1 MKKVKRTKRIYEKP
15 VIKAY
20 GQIEAIVLSGKSS
33 NSCRTD
39 CRQIKGKEFPIYS
52 PDHQERGAVDMIIK
66 GNLVH
71 TGWNQLDDDFI
82 IYLPKEE
89 KYFVLNSTGAE
100 FWKLLVKGEVSL
112 EEAVDYFL
120 TLYDCDKEV
129 IKKDLLE
136 LVENLEKH
144 GLVEVK

>member
-1 MKKVKRTKRIYEKP
+1 MKFQELLGYK
-15 VIKAY
+15 
-20 GQIEAIVLSGKSS
+20 KS
-33 NSCRTD
+33 
-39 CRQIKGKEFPIYS
+39 
-52 PDHQERGAVDMIIK
+52 
-66 GNLVH
+66 
-71 TGWNQLDDDFI
+71 LDLAMDILEVSKKF
-82 IYLPKEE
+82 PKEE

>member
-1 MKKVKRTKRIYEKP
+1 
-15 VIKAY
+15 
-20 GQIEAIVLSGKSS
+20 
-33 NSCRTD
+33 
-39 CRQIKGKEFPIYS
+39 
-52 PDHQERGAVDMIIK
+52 MIIK